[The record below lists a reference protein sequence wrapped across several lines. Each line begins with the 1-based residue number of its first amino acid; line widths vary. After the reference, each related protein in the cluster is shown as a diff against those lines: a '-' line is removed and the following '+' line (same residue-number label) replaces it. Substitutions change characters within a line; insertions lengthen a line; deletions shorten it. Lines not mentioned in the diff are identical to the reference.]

1 MSSNEK
7 TFRELGLTESVLRA
21 LDELG
26 YETPTPIQAASIQPL
41 MSGQDILGQ
50 AQTGTGKTGA
60 FALPLLCSVDA
71 NLNAPQILV
80 LAPTRELAV
89 QVAEAF
95 TSYAKHMKGFHVLPI
110 YGGQSMYQQLQAL
123 RRGPQVVVGTPGRVM
138 DHMRRGTLK
147 LDTLKALV
155 LDEADEM
162 LKMGFI
168 DDIEWILEHTPESR
182 QLALFS
188 ATMPEQIK
196 RVANK
201 HLRNPVNISIAAS
214 HTTVESIEQR
224 FVQVSQHNKLEA
236 LVRVLEVENTEGI
249 IIFVR
254 TRNSC
259 VELAEK
265 LEARGYAASPLHG
278 DMNQQARERA
288 VDQLKSGKLDIL
300 IATDV
305 AARGLDVE
313 RIGHV
318 VNYDIPYDTEA
329 YVHRIGRTGRAGRT
343 GMAILFVTSREMR
356 MLRTIERATNS
367 RISPMKV
374 PSPESVAERRLSR
387 LGEQVAGILANE
399 HLDFMKGAVAQLC
412 QQLEVD
418 TEQLAAALLHQV
430 QLERPLQLPAMHERQ
445 RDNFDERTGRGQND
459 RAERGDREGRNE
471 RRRDSR
477 PLPGNF
483 GSADTLKDNPDISM
497 KRYLI
502 DVGRDHNVGVGNIVG
517 AIANEANIDSRYIGQ
532 IQLYDAVTTVDLPDG
547 MPKEVLQHLKKV
559 RVCGK
564 PLNIREVSTDGS
576 DEIPVSNGPVS
587 KRPRKPSGDRPER
600 GERKFNDRGGDRG
613 DRGGDRGDRKF
624 GERKSFD
631 KKPASKPRR
640 PKED

>member
-7 TFRELGLTESVLRA
+7 TFRELGLTESLVRA
-21 LDELG
+21 LDDLG
-26 YETPTPIQAASIQPL
+26 YEKPTPIQAASIEPL
-41 MSGQDILGQ
+41 MANKDILGQ

-60 FALPLLCSVDA
+60 FALPLLNSIDP
-71 NLNAPQILV
+71 NTNAPQILV

-95 TSYAKHMKGFHVLPI
+95 ASYAKYMKGLHVLPI
-110 YGGQSMYQQLQAL
+110 YGGQSMQQQLNAL
-123 RRGPQVVVGTPGRVM
+123 RRGPQIIVGTPGRVM

-147 LDTLKALV
+147 LDTLKAMV

-168 DDIEWILEHTPESR
+168 DDIEWILEHTPKTR

-201 HLRNPVNISIAAS
+201 YLDNPVHVKIAATTS
-214 HTTVESIEQR
+214 TVETIEQR

-236 LVRVLEVENTEGI
+236 LVRVLEVEKTEGI

-265 LEARGYAASPLHG
+265 LEARGYASSPLHG

-288 VDQLKSGKLDIL
+288 IEQLKRGQLDII

-343 GMAILFVTSREMR
+343 GMAILFVTHREMR

-367 RISPMKV
+367 RIAPMDV
-374 PSPESVAERRLSR
+374 PSPETVTERRLSR
-387 LGEQVAGILANE
+387 LGEQVAEIISQDLE
-399 HLDFMKGAVAQLC
+399 FMKGAVATLC

-418 TEQLAAALLHQV
+418 TDILAAALLKQV
-430 QLERPLQLPAMHERQ
+430 QKDRPLQLHTMNERQ
-445 RDNFDERTGRGQND
+445 RDSRDDRNSRDRDDRGSRDRND
-459 RAERGDREGRNE
+459 RGPRDRSDRP
-471 RRRDSR
+471 RRESR
-477 PLPGNF
+477 PTPSNLGA
-483 GSADTLKDNPDISM
+483 ADSLKDNPDVKM
-497 KRYLI
+497 CRYII
-502 DVGRDHNVGVGNIVG
+502 DVGRDNGVGVGNIVG
-517 AIANEANIDSRYIGQ
+517 AVANEANIDSRYIGQ
-532 IQLYDAVTTVDLPDG
+532 IQLFDQVTAIDLPDG

-559 RVCGK
+559 RVCGR
-564 PLNIREVSTDGS
+564 PLNIREAAGETFANTSGGDS
-576 DEIPVSNGPVS
+576 RPPR
-587 KRPRKPSGDRPER
+587 RPRKPAGER
-600 GERKFNDRGGDRG
+600 GERSDRRPS
-613 DRGGDRGDRKF
+613 GDRKPH
-624 GERKSFD
+624 RKG
-631 KKPASKPRR
+631 
-640 PKED
+640 PKDAE

>member
-1 MSSNEK
+1 MSSEEK
-7 TFRELGLTESVLRA
+7 TFRELGLSEPLLRA

-26 YETPTPIQAASIQPL
+26 YEKPTPIQAASIAPL
-41 MSGQDILGQ
+41 MAGKDILGQ

-60 FALPLLCSVDA
+60 FALPLLNRIDP
-71 NLNAPQILV
+71 NLNSPQILV

-95 TSYAKHMKGFHVLPI
+95 ASYAKFMKGMHVLPI
-110 YGGQSMYQQLQAL
+110 YGGQSMQQQLNAL
-123 RRGPQVVVGTPGRVM
+123 RRGPQIIVGTPGRVM

-147 LDTLKALV
+147 LDSLKAMV

-168 DDIEWILEHTPESR
+168 DDIEWILEHTPKER

-196 RVANK
+196 RVASK
-201 HLRNPVNISIAAS
+201 YLTEPVHVKIATTT
-214 HTTVESIEQR
+214 TTVETIEQR

-236 LVRVLEVENTEGI
+236 LVRVLEVEKTEGI

-265 LEARGYAASPLHG
+265 LEARGYASSPLHG

-288 VDQLKSGKLDIL
+288 VDQLKRGKLDII

-343 GMAILFVTSREMR
+343 GMAILFVTHREMR

-367 RISPMKV
+367 RISPMDV
-374 PSPESVAERRLSR
+374 PSPETVTERRLSR
-387 LGEQVAGILANE
+387 LGEQVSEIIAKDS
-399 HLDFMKGAVAQLC
+399 LDFMKGAVAQLC

-418 TEQLAAALLHQV
+418 TDVLAAALLQQV
-430 QLERPLQLPAMHERQ
+430 QKDRPLQLPSINERQ
-445 RDNFDERTGRGQND
+445 RDSRDDRNASDRGDRNSRDRAPRD
-459 RAERGDREGRNE
+459 RAERP
-471 RRRDSR
+471 RRDAR
-477 PLPGNF
+477 PTPTNLGK
-483 GSADTLKDNPDISM
+483 ADALKDNPDVKM
-497 KRYLI
+497 CRYII
-502 DVGRDHNVGVGNIVG
+502 DVGREHGVGVGNIVG
-517 AIANEANIDSRYIGQ
+517 AVANEANIDSRYIGQ
-532 IQLYDAVTTVDLPDG
+532 IQLFDNITAIDLPDG
-547 MPKEVLQHLKKV
+547 MPKDVLEHLRKV

-564 PLNIREVSTDGS
+564 PLNIREADGAELPAGGDS
-576 DEIPVSNGPVS
+576 RPAR
-587 KRPRKPSGDRPER
+587 RPRDRRPT
-600 GERKFNDRGGDRG
+600 
-613 DRGGDRGDRKF
+613 GDRKPH
-624 GERKSFD
+624 RKG
-631 KKPASKPRR
+631 PAS
-640 PKED
+640 E

>member
-1 MSSNEK
+1 MSSNER
-7 TFRELGLTESVLRA
+7 TFRELGLSEYLLRS

-26 YETPTPIQAASIQPL
+26 YEKPTPIQSASIDPL
-41 MSGQDILGQ
+41 MAGQDIIGQ

-60 FALPLLCSVDA
+60 FALPLLNKIDMKI
-71 NLNAPQILV
+71 NAPQILV

-95 TSYAKHMKGFHVLPI
+95 GSYAKHMKGFHVLPI
-110 YGGQSMYQQLQAL
+110 YGGQSMQQQLNAL
-123 RRGPQVVVGTPGRVM
+123 KRGPQVIVGTPGRVM

-147 LDTLKALV
+147 LDSLKALV

-168 DDIEWILEHTPESR
+168 DDIEWVLEHKPANS

-196 RVANK
+196 RVAAK
-201 HLRNPVNISIAAS
+201 HLNNPVNISIAAS
-214 HTTVESIEQR
+214 HTTVESIDQR
-224 FVQVSQHNKLEA
+224 YVQVSQHNKLEA

-265 LEARGYAASPLHG
+265 LEARGYASSPLHG

-288 VDQLKSGKLDIL
+288 VDQLKRGKLDIL

-318 VNYDIPYDTEA
+318 VNYDIPYDSEA

-343 GMAILFVTSREMR
+343 GMAILFVTNREMR

-374 PSPESVAERRLSR
+374 PSPETVAERRLSR
-387 LGEQVAGILANE
+387 LGEQIQETINGD
-399 HLDFMKGAVAQLC
+399 LDFMKNAVAELC

-418 TEQLAAALLHQV
+418 TDLLAAALLQQV
-430 QLERPLQLPAMHERQ
+430 QQERPLQLPTITERQ
-445 RDNFDERTGRGQND
+445 RDSRDERSDRGSD
-459 RAERGDREGRNE
+459 RGDRNSDRGDRPRRE
-471 RRRDSR
+471 RSDRSSR
-477 PLPGNF
+477 PAPTSF
-483 GSADTLKDNPDISM
+483 GSADTLKDNPDVKM
-497 KRYLI
+497 NRYVI
-502 DVGRDHNVGVGNIVG
+502 DVGRENGVGVGNIVG
-517 AIANEANIDSRYIGQ
+517 AIANEANIDSRFIGQ
-532 IQLYDAVTTVDLPDG
+532 IQLFDQVTTVDLPDG
-547 MPKEVLQHLKKV
+547 MPKDILNHLKKV
-559 RVCGK
+559 RVCGR
-564 PLNIREVSTDGS
+564 PLNIREAGDEVFADSGRGAPRKPRS
-576 DEIPVSNGPVS
+576 DRPRGDRPRGDRPAGDRPASVER
-587 KRPRKPSGDRPER
+587 RPRKPRDNG
-600 GERKFNDRGGDRG
+600 
-613 DRGGDRGDRKF
+613 
-624 GERKSFD
+624 
-631 KKPASKPRR
+631 
-640 PKED
+640 

>member
-1 MSSNEK
+1 MSSER
-7 TFRELGLTESVLRA
+7 TFRELGLSEFLLRS

-26 YETPTPIQAASIQPL
+26 YENPTPIQAASIDPL
-41 MSGQDILGQ
+41 MAGKDIIGQ

-60 FALPLLCSVDA
+60 FALPLLNKIDMKI
-71 NLNAPQILV
+71 NAPQILV

-95 TSYAKHMKGFHVLPI
+95 GSYAKHMKGFHVLPI
-110 YGGQSMYQQLQAL
+110 YGGQSMQQQLNAL
-123 RRGPQVVVGTPGRVM
+123 KRGPQVIVGTPGRVM

-147 LDTLKALV
+147 LDSLKALV

-168 DDIEWILEHTPESR
+168 DDIEWVLEHKPADS

-196 RVANK
+196 RVAAK
-201 HLRNPVNISIAAS
+201 HLTNPVNISIASSQA
-214 HTTVESIEQR
+214 TVESIDQR
-224 FVQVSQHNKLEA
+224 YVQVSQHNKLEA
-236 LVRVLEVENTEGI
+236 LVRVLEVENTEGV

-265 LEARGYAASPLHG
+265 LEARGYASSPLHG

-288 VDQLKSGKLDIL
+288 VEQLKRGKLDIL

-318 VNYDIPYDTEA
+318 VNYDIPYDSEA

-343 GMAILFVTSREMR
+343 GMAILFVTNREMR

-387 LGEQVAGILANE
+387 LGEQIQETINGD
-399 HLDFMKGAVAQLC
+399 LDFMKNAVAELC
-412 QQLEVD
+412 QQLEID
-418 TEQLAAALLHQV
+418 TDLLAAALLQQV
-430 QLERPLQLPAMHERQ
+430 QQERPLQLPTITERQ
-445 RDNFDERTGRGQND
+445 RDSRDERTDRGSD
-459 RAERGDREGRNE
+459 RGDRNSSDRGDRPRRERSDRGERSNRPAPTSFGDAEG
-471 RRRDSR
+471 
-477 PLPGNF
+477 
-483 GSADTLKDNPDISM
+483 LKDNPDVKM
-497 KRYLI
+497 NRYVI
-502 DVGRDHNVGVGNIVG
+502 DVGRENGVGVGNIVG
-517 AIANEANIDSRYIGQ
+517 AIANEANIDSRFIGQ
-532 IQLYDAVTTVDLPDG
+532 IQLFDQVTTVDLPDG
-547 MPKEVLQHLKKV
+547 MPKDILSHLRKV
-559 RVCGK
+559 RVCGR
-564 PLNIREVSTDGS
+564 PLNIREAGDEVFADTTRGAGAPRRPRTDRARS
-576 DEIPVSNGPVS
+576 DRPRTDRPASDRPASDRPATAER
-587 KRPRKPSGDRPER
+587 RPRKPRDNG
-600 GERKFNDRGGDRG
+600 
-613 DRGGDRGDRKF
+613 
-624 GERKSFD
+624 
-631 KKPASKPRR
+631 
-640 PKED
+640 

>member
-1 MSSNEK
+1 MSSDER
-7 TFRELGLTESVLRA
+7 TFRELGLSENLLRA

-26 YETPTPIQAASIQPL
+26 YEKPTPIQSASIDPL
-41 MSGQDILGQ
+41 MAGKDILGQ

-60 FALPLLCSVDA
+60 FALPLLNKVTSQTT
-71 NLNAPQILV
+71 PQILV

-95 TSYAKHMKGFHVLPI
+95 SSYAKFMKNFHVLPI
-110 YGGQSMYQQLQAL
+110 YGGQSMQQQLNAL
-123 RRGPQVVVGTPGRVM
+123 KRGPQVIVGTPGRVM

-147 LDTLKALV
+147 LDSLKALV

-168 DDIEWILEHTPESR
+168 DDIEWILEHTPSER

-196 RVANK
+196 RVANQ
-201 HLRNPVNISIAAS
+201 HLRSPVHVRIESS
-214 HTTVESIEQR
+214 QTTVESIEQR

-265 LEARGYAASPLHG
+265 LEARGYASSPLHG

-288 VDQLKSGKLDIL
+288 VEQLKRGKLDIL

-318 VNYDIPYDTEA
+318 VNYDIPYDAEA

-356 MLRTIERATNS
+356 MLRTIERSTNS
-367 RISPMKV
+367 RISPMKI
-374 PSPESVAERRLSR
+374 PSPETVAERRLSR
-387 LGEQVAGILANE
+387 LGEQLAETMNTD
-399 HLDFMKGAVAQLC
+399 LDFMKDAVAQLC

-418 TEQLAAALLHQV
+418 TDLLAAALLHQV
-430 QLERPLQLPAMHERQ
+430 QQERPLQLPAIQERA
-445 RDNFDERTGRGQND
+445 RDERSERSASE
-459 RAERGDREGRNE
+459 RSERGSE
-471 RRRDSR
+471 RRSR
-477 PLPGNF
+477 EPRPMPASL
-483 GSADTLKDNPDISM
+483 GSAEALKDNPDLKM
-497 KRYLI
+497 CRYVI
-502 DVGRDHNVGVGNIVG
+502 DVGRENGVGVGNIVG
-517 AIANEANIDSRYIGQ
+517 AIANEANIDSRYIGA

-547 MPKEVLQHLKKV
+547 MPKDVLQHLKKV

-564 PLNIREVSTDGS
+564 PLNIREAGDQVFVDSGRGARS
-576 DEIPVSNGPVS
+576 E
-587 KRPRKPSGDRPER
+587 RPSGDRKP
-600 GERKFNDRGGDRG
+600 RG
-613 DRGGDRGDRKF
+613 DRPAGDRKPRATSGDKPF
-624 GERKSFD
+624 ADRKPRADKPAGER
-631 KKPASKPRR
+631 KPRR
-640 PKED
+640 PREE

>member
-71 NLNAPQILV
+71 ELNAPQILV

-147 LDTLKALV
+147 LDSLKALV

-214 HTTVESIEQR
+214 HTTVDSIEQR

-445 RDNFDERTGRGQND
+445 RDNFDERTGRG
-459 RAERGDREGRNE
+459 ERGERGE
-471 RRRDSR
+471 RRRDNR
-477 PLPGNF
+477 PLPGNL
-483 GSADTLKDNPDISM
+483 GSADPLKDNPDISM

-547 MPKEVLQHLKKV
+547 MPKEVLQHLRKV

-564 PLNIREVSTDGS
+564 PLNIREVSADGN
-576 DEIPVSNGPVS
+576 DEIPQSNGPVP
-587 KRPRKPSGDRPER
+587 KRPRKPAGER
-600 GERKFNDRGGDRG
+600 GDRKFNDRGGDRG
-613 DRGGDRGDRKF
+613 DRSGDRGDRKF
-624 GERKSFD
+624 GERKNFD
-631 KKPASKPRR
+631 KKPDRKPRR

>member
-1 MSSNEK
+1 MSSNEQ
-7 TFRELGLTESVLRA
+7 TFRELGLAEPLLRA

-26 YETPTPIQAASIQPL
+26 YEKPTPIQAASIDPL
-41 MSGQDILGQ
+41 MAGKDILGQ

-60 FALPLLCSVDA
+60 FALPLLNSIDP
-71 NLNAPQILV
+71 NTNSPQILV

-95 TSYAKHMKGFHVLPI
+95 GSYAKFMKGLHVLPI
-110 YGGQSMYQQLQAL
+110 YGGQSMHQQLNAL
-123 RRGPQVVVGTPGRVM
+123 RRGPQIIVGTPGRVM

-147 LDTLKALV
+147 LESLKAMV

-168 DDIEWILEHTPESR
+168 DDIEWILEHTPKQR

-201 HLRNPVNISIAAS
+201 YLDQPVHVKIAATT
-214 HTTVESIEQR
+214 TTVETIEQR

-236 LVRVLEVENTEGI
+236 LVRVLEVEKTEGI

-265 LEARGYAASPLHG
+265 LEARGYASSPLHG

-288 VDQLKSGKLDIL
+288 VDQLKRGKLDII

-343 GMAILFVTSREMR
+343 GMAILFVTHREMR
-356 MLRTIERATNS
+356 MLRTIERATKS
-367 RISPMKV
+367 RISPMDV
-374 PSPESVAERRLSR
+374 PSPETVTERRLSR
-387 LGEQVAGILANE
+387 LGEQVSEIIAKDS
-399 HLDFMKGAVAQLC
+399 LDFMKGAVAQLC

-418 TEQLAAALLHQV
+418 TDILAAALLQQV
-430 QLERPLQLPAMHERQ
+430 QKDRPLQLPSIHERQ
-445 RDNFDERTGRGQND
+445 RDSRDDRNSRDRNERGSRD
-459 RAERGDREGRNE
+459 RGDRP
-471 RRRDSR
+471 RRESR
-477 PLPGNF
+477 PTPSNLGK
-483 GSADTLKDNPDISM
+483 ADSLKDNPDVKM
-497 KRYLI
+497 CRYII
-502 DVGRDHNVGVGNIVG
+502 DVGRDNGVGVGNIVG
-517 AIANEANIDSRYIGQ
+517 AVANEANIDSRYIGQ
-532 IQLYDAVTTVDLPDG
+532 IQLFDQVTAIDLPDG
-547 MPKEVLQHLKKV
+547 MPKDVLQHLKKV
-559 RVCGK
+559 RVCGR
-564 PLNIREVSTDGS
+564 PLNIREAEGAELPTGGDSR
-576 DEIPVSNGPVS
+576 PPR
-587 KRPRKPSGDRPER
+587 RPRKPSGDRRPS
-600 GERKFNDRGGDRG
+600 
-613 DRGGDRGDRKF
+613 GDRKPHRKGNPSKD
-624 GERKSFD
+624 GE
-631 KKPASKPRR
+631 
-640 PKED
+640 

>member
-1 MSSNEK
+1 MSSNER
-7 TFRELGLTESVLRA
+7 TFRELGLSEYLLRS

-26 YETPTPIQAASIQPL
+26 YEKPTPIQSASIDPL
-41 MSGQDILGQ
+41 MAGKDIIGQ

-60 FALPLLCSVDA
+60 FALPLLNKIDMKI
-71 NLNAPQILV
+71 NAPQILV

-95 TSYAKHMKGFHVLPI
+95 GSYAKHMKGFHVLPI
-110 YGGQSMYQQLQAL
+110 YGGQSMQQQLNAL
-123 RRGPQVVVGTPGRVM
+123 KRGPQVIVGTPGRVM

-147 LDTLKALV
+147 LDSLKALV

-168 DDIEWILEHTPESR
+168 DDIEWVLEHKPADS

-196 RVANK
+196 RVAAK
-201 HLRNPVNISIAAS
+201 HLNDPINISIAAS
-214 HTTVESIEQR
+214 HTTVESIDQR
-224 FVQVSQHNKLEA
+224 YVQVSQHNKLEA

-265 LEARGYAASPLHG
+265 LEARGYASSPLHG

-288 VDQLKSGKLDIL
+288 VDQLKRGKLDIL

-318 VNYDIPYDTEA
+318 VNYDIPYDSEA

-343 GMAILFVTSREMR
+343 GMAILFVTNREMR

-387 LGEQVAGILANE
+387 LGEQIQETINGD
-399 HLDFMKGAVAQLC
+399 LDFMKNAVAELC

-418 TEQLAAALLHQV
+418 TDLLAAALLQQV
-430 QLERPLQLPAMHERQ
+430 QQERPLQLPTITERQ
-445 RDNFDERTGRGQND
+445 RDSRDERSDRSDRGD
-459 RAERGDREGRNE
+459 RNSDRGDRPRRERSERGDRS
-471 RRRDSR
+471 SR
-477 PLPGNF
+477 PAPTSF
-483 GSADTLKDNPDISM
+483 GSADTLKDNPDVKM
-497 KRYLI
+497 NRYVI
-502 DVGRDHNVGVGNIVG
+502 DVGRENGVGVGNIVG
-517 AIANEANIDSRYIGQ
+517 AIANEANIDSRFIGQ
-532 IQLYDAVTTVDLPDG
+532 IQLFDQVTTVDLPDG
-547 MPKEVLQHLKKV
+547 MPKDILAHLRKV
-559 RVCGK
+559 RVCGR
-564 PLNIREVSTDGS
+564 PLNIREAGDEVFADSGRGAPRKPRS
-576 DEIPVSNGPVS
+576 DRPRGDRPRGDRPAGDRPAGDRPASVER
-587 KRPRKPSGDRPER
+587 RPRKPRDNG
-600 GERKFNDRGGDRG
+600 
-613 DRGGDRGDRKF
+613 
-624 GERKSFD
+624 
-631 KKPASKPRR
+631 
-640 PKED
+640 

>member
-7 TFRELGLTESVLRA
+7 TFRELGLSEPLLRA

-26 YETPTPIQAASIQPL
+26 YEKPTPIQAASIDPL
-41 MSGQDILGQ
+41 MEGRDILGQ

-60 FALPLLCSVDA
+60 FALPLL
-71 NLNAPQILV
+71 NAIDHTQNTPQILV

-95 TSYAKHMKGFHVLPI
+95 SSYAKFMKGFHVLPI

-123 RRGPQVVVGTPGRVM
+123 RRGPQVIVGTPGRVM

-147 LDTLKALV
+147 LDTLRALV

-168 DDIEWILEHTPESR
+168 DDIEWILEHTPEER

-201 HLRNPVNISIAAS
+201 HLREPAQISIAAS

-288 VDQLKSGKLDIL
+288 VDQLKCGKLDIL

-343 GMAILFVTSREMR
+343 GMAILFVTHREMR

-374 PSPESVAERRLSR
+374 PSPETVAERRLSR
-387 LGEQVAGILANE
+387 LGEQVAEVVANE
-399 HLDFMKGAVAQLC
+399 SLDFMEAAVAQLC

-418 TEQLAAALLHQV
+418 TDKLAAALLQLV
-430 QLERPLQLPAMHERQ
+430 QKERPLQLPPMQERQ
-445 RDNFDERTGRGQND
+445 RDNRDERGG
-459 RAERGDREGRNE
+459 REGRE
-471 RRRDSR
+471 RRPR
-477 PLPGNF
+477 PTAEML
-483 GSADTLKDNPDISM
+483 GSAEALKDNPDVKM
-497 KRYLI
+497 CRYVI
-502 DVGRDHNVGVGNIVG
+502 DVGRENGVGVGNIVG

-532 IQLYDAVTTVDLPDG
+532 IQLFDSVTTVDLPDG
-547 MPKEVLQHLKKV
+547 MPKDVLQHLKKV
-559 RVCGK
+559 RVCGR
-564 PLNIREVSTDGS
+564 PLNIREVTENMTFEDSGS
-576 DEIPVSNGPVS
+576 GAPRRR
-587 KRPRKPSGDRPER
+587 RPQ
-600 GERKFNDRGGDRG
+600 GGDR
-613 DRGGDRGDRKF
+613 RPHGGDRRGGHGGERRERRNHEGGDRKPH
-624 GERKSFD
+624 RKGGFQGNRD
-631 KKPASKPRR
+631 R
-640 PKED
+640 D

>member
-1 MSSNEK
+1 MSSSEK
-7 TFRELGLTESVLRA
+7 TFRDLGLSESLLRS

-26 YETPTPIQAASIQPL
+26 YEKPTPIQAASIKPL
-41 MSGQDILGQ
+41 MAGKDILGQ

-60 FALPLLCSVDA
+60 FALPLLNSCNHKLSQ
-71 NLNAPQILV
+71 PQILV

-95 TSYAKHMKGFHVLPI
+95 NSYAKHMEGFHVLPI
-110 YGGQSMYQQLQAL
+110 YGGQSMGQQLHQL
-123 RRGPQVVVGTPGRVM
+123 KRGPQVIVGTPGRVM

-147 LDTLKALV
+147 LDCLQTLV

-168 DDIEWILEHTPESR
+168 DDIEWILDHKPENS

-196 RVANK
+196 RVADK
-201 HLRNPVNISIAAS
+201 HLKDPAYISIAAS

-265 LEARGYAASPLHG
+265 LEARGYASSPLHG

-288 VDQLKSGKLDIL
+288 VDQLKNGKLDII

-318 VNYDIPYDTEA
+318 INFDIPYDTEA

-343 GMAILFVTSREMR
+343 GMAILFVTHREMR

-367 RISPMKV
+367 RISPMSI
-374 PSPESVAERRLSR
+374 PSPEIVAEKRLSR
-387 LGEQVAGILANE
+387 LGEQVAKTLSGDLE
-399 HLDFMKGAVAQLC
+399 FMKEAVAELC
-412 QQLEVD
+412 NQLEID
-418 TEQLAAALLHQV
+418 TDLLAAALLHKV
-430 QLERPLQLPAMHERQ
+430 QQERPLQLPPMQERN
-445 RDNFDERTGRGQND
+445 RDNRDK
-459 RAERGDREGRNE
+459 
-471 RRRDSR
+471 RRDR
-477 PLPGNF
+477 DGRRVPKNM
-483 GSADTLKDNPDISM
+483 GSAESLKDNPDVKM
-497 KRYLI
+497 CRYLI
-502 DVGRDHNVGVGNIVG
+502 EVGRDNNVGVGNIVG

-532 IQLYDAVTTVDLPDG
+532 IHLYDAVTTVDLPEG
-547 MPKEVLQHLKKV
+547 MPKDVLRHLKKV
-559 RVCGK
+559 RVCGRQ
-564 PLNIREVSTDGS
+564 LNIREAGDEVFTDSGRGS
-576 DEIPVSNGPVS
+576 RRRSDRRGNDRSRSNS
-587 KRPRKPSGDRPER
+587 ERRPRRQKQS
-600 GERKFNDRGGDRG
+600 
-613 DRGGDRGDRKF
+613 
-624 GERKSFD
+624 
-631 KKPASKPRR
+631 
-640 PKED
+640 

>member
-1 MSSNEK
+1 MSSSEL
-7 TFRELGLTESVLRA
+7 TFRELGLSEELLRA
-21 LDELG
+21 LNELG
-26 YETPTPIQAASIQPL
+26 YEHPTPIQAASIAPL
-41 MSGQDILGQ
+41 MEGKDILGQ

-60 FALPLLCSVDA
+60 FALPLLNAIDQKC
-71 NLNAPQILV
+71 NAPQILV

-95 TSYAKHMKGFHVLPI
+95 TSYAKYLKGFHVLPI
-110 YGGQSMYQQLQAL
+110 YGGQSMHQQLQAL

-147 LDTLKALV
+147 LDTIKALV

-168 DDIEWILEHTPESR
+168 DDIEWILDQTPDDR

-201 HLRNPVNISIAAS
+201 HLESPINISIAAS
-214 HTTVESIEQR
+214 HTTVDSIEQR
-224 FVQVSQHNKLEA
+224 FIQVSQHNKLEA

-259 VELAEK
+259 MELAEK
-265 LEARGYAASPLHG
+265 LDARGYACSPLHG

-288 VDQLKSGKLDIL
+288 IDQLKNGKLDIL

-318 VNYDIPYDTEA
+318 INYDIPYDAEA
-329 YVHRIGRTGRAGRT
+329 YVHRIGRTGRAGRS
-343 GMAILFVTSREMR
+343 GMAILFVTNREMR
-356 MLRTIERATNS
+356 MLRMIEKATNS

-374 PSPESVAERRLSR
+374 PSPETVAERRLSR
-387 LGEQVAGILANE
+387 LGDQVAEILHNE
-399 HLDFMKGAVAQLC
+399 QLDFMKGAVAQLC

-418 TEQLAAALLHQV
+418 TDILATALLYQV
-430 QLERPLQLPAMHERQ
+430 QQERPLQLPPMQERQ
-445 RDNFDERTGRGQND
+445 RDVQDRKFQNGE
-459 RAERGDREGRNE
+459 ERG
-471 RRRDSR
+471 RRRSSNRATPTD
-477 PLPGNF
+477 LGN
-483 GSADTLKDNPDISM
+483 AENLKDNPDIKM
-497 KRYLI
+497 CRYTLE
-502 DVGRDHNVGVGNIVG
+502 VGRDHGVGVGNIVG

-532 IQLYDAVTTVDLPDG
+532 IQLFDQLSTVDLPAG
-547 MPKEVLQHLKKV
+547 MPKDILMHLKKV
-559 RVCGK
+559 RVCGR
-564 PLNIREVSTDGS
+564 PINIKEVGAQMDGK
-576 DEIPVSNGPVS
+576 D
-587 KRPRKPSGDRPER
+587 
-600 GERKFNDRGGDRG
+600 
-613 DRGGDRGDRKF
+613 
-624 GERKSFD
+624 
-631 KKPASKPRR
+631 SKPRR
-640 PKED
+640 SRKAQDDQGHERSPRTDRSKPHVEGERRPKRRERRD

>member
-1 MSSNEK
+1 MSSSEK
-7 TFRELGLTESVLRA
+7 TFRELGLSEPLLRA

-26 YETPTPIQAASIQPL
+26 YEKPTPIQAASIDPL
-41 MSGQDILGQ
+41 MAGKDILGQ

-60 FALPLLCSVDA
+60 FALPLL
-71 NLNAPQILV
+71 NAIDPNRNVPQILV

-95 TSYAKHMKGFHVLPI
+95 GSYSKFMKGLHVLPI
-110 YGGQSMYQQLQAL
+110 YGGQSMHQQLNAL
-123 RRGPQVVVGTPGRVM
+123 RRGPQIVVGTPGRVM

-147 LDTLKALV
+147 LETLNALV

-168 DDIEWILEHTPESR
+168 DDIEWILEHTPQER

-201 HLRNPVNISIAAS
+201 YLQTPEHISIAAS

-265 LEARGYAASPLHG
+265 LEARGYASSPLHG

-288 VDQLKSGKLDIL
+288 VDQLKRGKLDIL

-318 VNYDIPYDTEA
+318 INYDIPYDTEA

-343 GMAILFVTSREMR
+343 GMAILFVTHREMR
-356 MLRTIERATNS
+356 MLRTIERATKS
-367 RISPMKV
+367 RISPMNV
-374 PSPESVAERRLSR
+374 PSPETVAERRLSR
-387 LGEQVAGILANE
+387 LGEQVSNTIDNE
-399 HLDFMKGAVAQLC
+399 SLDFMHGAVAQLC

-418 TEQLAAALLHQV
+418 TEVLAAALLNMV
-430 QLERPLQLPAMHERQ
+430 QQERPLQLPPIQERQ
-445 RDNFDERTGRGQND
+445 RDSRDERNSRD
-459 RAERGDREGRNE
+459 RGDRSDRAPRGRRE
-471 RRRDSR
+471 SR
-477 PLPGNF
+477 PTPANLGQ
-483 GSADTLKDNPDISM
+483 ADTLKDHPDVKM
-497 KRYLI
+497 CRYVL
-502 DVGRDHNVGVGNIVG
+502 DVGRDHGVGVGNIVG
-517 AIANEANIDSRYIGQ
+517 AVANEANIDSRYIGQ
-532 IQLYDAVTTVDLPDG
+532 IQLFDQITSIDLPEG
-547 MPKEVLQHLKKV
+547 MPKDVLQHLKKV

-564 PLNIREVSTDGS
+564 PLNIREAGS
-576 DEIPVSNGPVS
+576 EIVNASDDNRAP
-587 KRPRKPSGDRPER
+587 RRRKPV
-600 GERKFNDRGGDRG
+600 
-613 DRGGDRGDRKF
+613 
-624 GERKSFD
+624 GERKSHRKGNRD
-631 KKPASKPRR
+631 NG
-640 PKED
+640 

>member
-1 MSSNEK
+1 MSFSEK
-7 TFRELGLTESVLRA
+7 TFRELGLSEALLRA

-26 YETPTPIQAASIQPL
+26 YENPTPIQAASITPL
-41 MSGQDILGQ
+41 MAGQDILGQ

-60 FALPLLCSVDA
+60 FALPLLSNIDA
-71 NLNAPQILV
+71 GLNAPQILV

-95 TSYAKHMKGFHVLPI
+95 SSYAKFMKGFHVLPI
-110 YGGQSMYQQLQAL
+110 YGGQSMHQQLQAL
-123 RRGPQVVVGTPGRVM
+123 RRGPQVIVGTPGRVM

-201 HLRNPVNISIAAS
+201 HLQNPVNISIAAS
-214 HTTVESIEQR
+214 HTTVDSIEQR

-265 LEARGYAASPLHG
+265 LEARGYASSPLHG

-288 VDQLKSGKLDIL
+288 VDQLKSGKLDII

-343 GMAILFVTSREMR
+343 GMAILFVTHREMR

-367 RISPMKV
+367 RISPMKI
-374 PSPESVAERRLSR
+374 PSPETVAERRLSR
-387 LGEQVAGILANE
+387 LGEQVGEVIANE

-418 TEQLAAALLHQV
+418 TDVLAAALLQLV
-430 QLERPLQLPAMHERQ
+430 QQERPLQLPAIQERQ
-445 RDNFDERTGRGQND
+445 RDSHDERSG
-459 RAERGDREGRNE
+459 RGDRGERGERFERGERNE

-477 PLPGNF
+477 PLPANL
-483 GSADTLKDNPDISM
+483 GSAEALKDNPDIKM
-497 KRYLI
+497 NRYVI
-502 DVGRDHNVGVGNIVG
+502 DVGREHGVGVGNIVG

-532 IQLYDAVTTVDLPDG
+532 IQLYDQQTTVDLPDG
-547 MPKEVLQHLKKV
+547 MPKDILVHLKKV

-564 PLNIREVSTDGS
+564 PLNIREVGAEGGEDFSRG
-576 DEIPVSNGPVS
+576 GPVP
-587 KRPRKPSGDRPER
+587 KRPRKPQGERFAERGERSDRGERPDR
-600 GERKFNDRGGDRG
+600 GERKFS
-613 DRGGDRGDRKF
+613 DRKAPSD
-624 GERKSFD
+624 R
-631 KKPASKPRR
+631 KPRR
-640 PKED
+640 SKEG

>member
-1 MSSNEK
+1 MSSDER
-7 TFRELGLTESVLRA
+7 TFRELGLSENLLRA

-26 YETPTPIQAASIQPL
+26 YEKPTPIQSASIDPL
-41 MSGQDILGQ
+41 MAGKDILGQ

-60 FALPLLCSVDA
+60 FALPLLNKVTSQTT
-71 NLNAPQILV
+71 PQILV

-95 TSYAKHMKGFHVLPI
+95 SSYAKFMKNFHVLPI
-110 YGGQSMYQQLQAL
+110 YGGQSMQQQLNAL
-123 RRGPQVVVGTPGRVM
+123 KRGPQVIVGTPGRVM

-147 LDTLKALV
+147 LDSLKALV

-168 DDIEWILEHTPESR
+168 DDIEWILEHTPSER

-196 RVANK
+196 RVANQ
-201 HLRNPVNISIAAS
+201 HLRSPVHVRIESS
-214 HTTVESIEQR
+214 QTTVESIEQR

-265 LEARGYAASPLHG
+265 LEARGYASSPLHG

-288 VDQLKSGKLDIL
+288 VEQLKRGKLDIL

-318 VNYDIPYDTEA
+318 VNYDIPYDAEA

-356 MLRTIERATNS
+356 MLRTIERSTNS
-367 RISPMKV
+367 RISPMKI
-374 PSPESVAERRLSR
+374 PSPETVAERRLSR
-387 LGEQVAGILANE
+387 LGEQLAETINGD
-399 HLDFMKGAVAQLC
+399 LDFMKEAVAQLC

-418 TEQLAAALLHQV
+418 TDLLAAALLQQV
-430 QLERPLQLPAMHERQ
+430 QQERPLQLPAIQERV
-445 RDNFDERTGRGQND
+445 RDERSERTERSDRGSDRND
-459 RAERGDREGRNE
+459 RGGDRGE
-471 RRRDSR
+471 RRSR
-477 PLPGNF
+477 EPRPMPASL
-483 GSADTLKDNPDISM
+483 GSAEALKDNPDLKM
-497 KRYLI
+497 CRYVI
-502 DVGRDHNVGVGNIVG
+502 DVGRENGVGVGNIVG
-517 AIANEANIDSRYIGQ
+517 AIANEANIDSRYIGA

-547 MPKEVLQHLKKV
+547 MPKDVLQHLKKV

-564 PLNIREVSTDGS
+564 PLNIREAGDQVFVDSGRGARS
-576 DEIPVSNGPVS
+576 E
-587 KRPRKPSGDRPER
+587 RPSGDRKPR
-600 GERKFNDRGGDRG
+600 GDRPMGDRPAGDRKPRAASGDKPFADRKPRADKPAGERKPR
-613 DRGGDRGDRKF
+613 
-624 GERKSFD
+624 
-631 KKPASKPRR
+631 KPR
-640 PKED
+640 EE

>member
-1 MSSNEK
+1 MSSSEK
-7 TFRELGLTESVLRA
+7 TFRELGLAEPLLRS

-26 YETPTPIQAASIQPL
+26 YEKPTPIQSASIEPL
-41 MSGQDILGQ
+41 MQGGDILGQ

-60 FALPLLCSVDA
+60 FALPLLNSIDPSKNV
-71 NLNAPQILV
+71 PQILV

-95 TSYAKHMKGFHVLPI
+95 NSYAKFMRGLHVLPI
-110 YGGQSMYQQLQAL
+110 YGGQSMHQQLNAL
-123 RRGPQVVVGTPGRVM
+123 RRGPQIIVGTPGRVM

-147 LDTLKALV
+147 LSTLKSMV

-168 DDIEWILEHTPESR
+168 DDIEWILDHTPKER

-188 ATMPEQIK
+188 ATMPEQIR

-201 HLRNPVNISIAAS
+201 HLNDPKHISIAAS

-265 LEARGYAASPLHG
+265 LEARGYASSPLHG
-278 DMNQQARERA
+278 DMNQQSRERA
-288 VDQLKSGKLDIL
+288 VEQLKAGKLDIL

-318 VNYDIPYDTEA
+318 VNYDIPYDSEA

-343 GMAILFVTSREMR
+343 GMAILFVTHREMR

-367 RISPMKV
+367 RIAPMSI
-374 PSPESVAERRLSR
+374 PSPESVSERRLSR
-387 LGEQVAGILANE
+387 LGEQVEAIINGD
-399 HLDFMKGAVAQLC
+399 LDFMKNAVAQLC

-418 TEQLAAALLHQV
+418 SDLLAAALLHQV
-430 QLERPLQLPAMHERQ
+430 QQERPLQLPTMHERQ
-445 RDNFDERTGRGQND
+445 RDNRDNRNQ
-459 RAERGDREGRNE
+459 ERGE
-471 RRRDSR
+471 RRRRGTPTSI
-477 PLPGNF
+477 GK
-483 GSADTLKDNPDISM
+483 ADALKDNPDLKM
-497 KRYLI
+497 RRYVI
-502 DVGRDHNVGVGNIVG
+502 EVGRDNGVGVGNIVG
-517 AIANEANIDSRYIGQ
+517 AIANEANIESRFIGQ
-532 IQLYDAVTTVDLPDG
+532 IQLFDQITSVDLPAG
-547 MPKEVLQHLKKV
+547 MPKDVLAHLKKV

-564 PLNIREVSTDGS
+564 PLNIREAGENDQANLDSR
-576 DEIPVSNGPVS
+576 PAR
-587 KRPRKPSGDRPER
+587 RPRRNNSGDRRPQ
-600 GERKFNDRGGDRG
+600 
-613 DRGGDRGDRKF
+613 GDRKPH
-624 GERKSFD
+624 RKGN
-631 KKPASKPRR
+631 R
-640 PKED
+640 ENG

>member
-1 MSSNEK
+1 MSSNER
-7 TFRELGLTESVLRA
+7 TFRELGLSENLLRA

-26 YETPTPIQAASIQPL
+26 YEKPTPIQSASIDPL
-41 MSGQDILGQ
+41 MAGKDILGQ

-60 FALPLLCSVDA
+60 FALPLLNKVTSQST
-71 NLNAPQILV
+71 PQILV

-95 TSYAKHMKGFHVLPI
+95 SSYAKFMKGFHVLPI
-110 YGGQSMYQQLQAL
+110 YGGQSMQQQLNAL
-123 RRGPQVVVGTPGRVM
+123 KRGPQVIVGTPGRVM

-147 LDTLKALV
+147 LDSLKALV

-168 DDIEWILEHTPESR
+168 DDIEWILEHTPSER

-201 HLRNPVNISIAAS
+201 HLKDATNISIAAS

-265 LEARGYAASPLHG
+265 LEARGYASSPLHG

-288 VDQLKSGKLDIL
+288 VEQLKRGKLDIL

-374 PSPESVAERRLSR
+374 PSPETVAERRLSR
-387 LGEQVAGILANE
+387 LGEQLAQTMNNDLE
-399 HLDFMKGAVAQLC
+399 FMREAVAQLC

-418 TEQLAAALLHQV
+418 TDLLAAALLHQV
-430 QLERPLQLPAMHERQ
+430 QQERPLQLPAIQERV
-445 RDNFDERTGRGQND
+445 RDERSE
-459 RAERGDREGRNE
+459 RAPSERGERGE
-471 RRRDSR
+471 RRSRESR
-477 PLPGNF
+477 PMPASLG
-483 GSADTLKDNPDISM
+483 AAEALKDNPDLKM
-497 KRYLI
+497 CRYVI
-502 DVGRDHNVGVGNIVG
+502 DVGRENGVGVGNIVG
-517 AIANEANIDSRYIGQ
+517 AIANEANIDSRYIGA

-547 MPKEVLQHLKKV
+547 MPKDVLQHLKKV
-559 RVCGK
+559 RVCGR
-564 PLNIREVSTDGS
+564 PLNIREAGDQVFVDSGRGARS
-576 DEIPVSNGPVS
+576 DRPSGERRPRGDRPAFER
-587 KRPRKPSGDRPER
+587 KPRAAATGDKPFADRKPRADKPAGERKPRKPRE
-600 GERKFNDRGGDRG
+600 E
-613 DRGGDRGDRKF
+613 
-624 GERKSFD
+624 
-631 KKPASKPRR
+631 
-640 PKED
+640 

>member
-1 MSSNEK
+1 MSSDER
-7 TFRELGLTESVLRA
+7 TFRELGLSENLLRA

-26 YETPTPIQAASIQPL
+26 YEKPTPIQSASIDPL
-41 MSGQDILGQ
+41 MAGKDILGQ

-60 FALPLLCSVDA
+60 FALPLLNKVTSQTT
-71 NLNAPQILV
+71 PQILV

-95 TSYAKHMKGFHVLPI
+95 SSYAKFIKNFHVLPI
-110 YGGQSMYQQLQAL
+110 YGGQSMQQQLNAL
-123 RRGPQVVVGTPGRVM
+123 KRGPQVIVGTPGRVM

-147 LDTLKALV
+147 LDSLKALV

-168 DDIEWILEHTPESR
+168 DDIEWILEHTPSER

-196 RVANK
+196 RVANQ
-201 HLRNPVNISIAAS
+201 HLRSPVHVRIESS
-214 HTTVESIEQR
+214 QTTVESIEQR

-265 LEARGYAASPLHG
+265 LEARGYASSPLHG

-288 VDQLKSGKLDIL
+288 VEQLKRGKLDIL

-318 VNYDIPYDTEA
+318 VNYDIPYDAEA

-356 MLRTIERATNS
+356 MLRTIERSTNS
-367 RISPMKV
+367 RISPMKI
-374 PSPESVAERRLSR
+374 PSPETVAERRLSR
-387 LGEQVAGILANE
+387 LGEQLAETINGD
-399 HLDFMKGAVAQLC
+399 LDFMKEAVAQLC

-418 TEQLAAALLHQV
+418 TDLLAAALLQQV
-430 QLERPLQLPAMHERQ
+430 QQERPLQLPAIQERV
-445 RDNFDERTGRGQND
+445 RDERSERTERSDRGSDRND
-459 RAERGDREGRNE
+459 RGGDRGE
-471 RRRDSR
+471 RRSR
-477 PLPGNF
+477 EPRPMPASL
-483 GSADTLKDNPDISM
+483 GSAEALKDNPDLKM
-497 KRYLI
+497 CRYVI
-502 DVGRDHNVGVGNIVG
+502 DVGRENGVGVGNIVG
-517 AIANEANIDSRYIGQ
+517 AIANEANIDSRYIGA

-547 MPKEVLQHLKKV
+547 MPKDVLQHLKKV

-564 PLNIREVSTDGS
+564 PLNIREAGDQVFVDSGRGARS
-576 DEIPVSNGPVS
+576 E
-587 KRPRKPSGDRPER
+587 RPSGDRKPR
-600 GERKFNDRGGDRG
+600 GDRPMGDRPVGDRKPRAASGDKPFADRKPRADKPAGERKPR
-613 DRGGDRGDRKF
+613 
-624 GERKSFD
+624 
-631 KKPASKPRR
+631 KPR
-640 PKED
+640 EE

>member
-1 MSSNEK
+1 MSSEL
-7 TFRELGLTESVLRA
+7 TFRELGLSEELLVA
-21 LDELG
+21 LNELG
-26 YETPTPIQAASIQPL
+26 YEHPTPIQAASIKPL
-41 MSGQDILGQ
+41 IEGKDILGQ

-60 FALPLLCSVDA
+60 FALPLLNAIKRD
-71 NLNAPQILV
+71 LNAPQILV

-95 TSYAKHMKGFHVLPI
+95 SSYAKFIKGFHVLPI
-110 YGGQSMYQQLQAL
+110 YGGQSMHQQLQAL
-123 RRGPQVVVGTPGRVM
+123 RRGAQVVVGTPGRVM

-147 LDTLKALV
+147 LDNLQSLV

-168 DDIEWILEHTPESR
+168 DDIEWILEHTPETR

-201 HLRNPVNISIAAS
+201 HLNEPVNISIAAS
-214 HTTVESIEQR
+214 HTTVDSIEQR
-224 FVQVSQHNKLEA
+224 FVQVAQHNKLEA

-265 LEARGYAASPLHG
+265 LEARGYASSPLHG

-288 VDQLKSGKLDIL
+288 VEQLKSGKLDIL

-318 VNYDIPYDTEA
+318 INYDIPYDTEA

-343 GMAILFVTSREMR
+343 GMAILFVTNREIR

-367 RISPMKV
+367 RISPMKI
-374 PSPESVAERRLSR
+374 PGPEVVAERRLSR
-387 LGEQVAGILANE
+387 LGEQIGSVINNE
-399 HLDFMKGAVAQLC
+399 QLDFMQSAVGTLC
-412 QQLEVD
+412 SQLEIEID
-418 TEQLAAALLHQV
+418 TLASALLYLV
-430 QLERPLQLPAMHERQ
+430 QQERPLQPPAIQERV
-445 RDNFDERTGRGQND
+445 RDSRDS
-459 RAERGDREGRNE
+459 REGRDGRDGGSRGDDRNGDRKP
-471 RRRDSR
+471 RRAR
-477 PLPGNF
+477 PTGDLGI
-483 GSADTLKDNPDISM
+483 AEQLKDNPEIKM
-497 KRYLI
+497 ARYVI
-502 DVGRDHNVGVGNIVG
+502 EVGRDHGVGVGNIVG

-532 IQLYDAVTTVDLPDG
+532 IQLLDQISTVDLPTG
-547 MPKEVLQHLKKV
+547 MPKEVLAHLRGV
-559 RVCGK
+559 RVCGR
-564 PLNIREVSTDGS
+564 PINIREAGTEVEGASS
-576 DEIPVSNGPVS
+576 SR
-587 KRPRKPSGDRPER
+587 RPRRDGGAPRRSEGRGEGRSSEGRSEGRDGQRRER
-600 GERKFNDRGGDRG
+600 RSEGGERK
-613 DRGGDRGDRKF
+613 
-624 GERKSFD
+624 
-631 KKPASKPRR
+631 PRR
-640 PKED
+640 RDSK

>member
-1 MSSNEK
+1 MSSSEK
-7 TFRELGLTESVLRA
+7 TFRDLGLSESLLRS

-26 YETPTPIQAASIQPL
+26 YEKPTPIQAASIEPL
-41 MSGQDILGQ
+41 MAGKDILGQ

-60 FALPLLCSVDA
+60 FALPLLNSCNHKLSE
-71 NLNAPQILV
+71 PQILV

-95 TSYAKHMKGFHVLPI
+95 NSYAKHMKGFHVLPI
-110 YGGQSMYQQLQAL
+110 YGGQSMGQQLHQL
-123 RRGPQVVVGTPGRVM
+123 KRGPQVIVGTPGRVM

-147 LDTLKALV
+147 LDHLQALV

-168 DDIEWILEHTPESR
+168 DDIEWILDHKPENS

-196 RVANK
+196 RVADK
-201 HLRNPVNISIAAS
+201 HLNDPTYISIAAS

-265 LEARGYAASPLHG
+265 LEARGYASSPLHG

-288 VDQLKSGKLDIL
+288 VDQLKNGKLDII

-318 VNYDIPYDTEA
+318 INFDIPYDTEA

-343 GMAILFVTSREMR
+343 GMAILFVTHREMR

-367 RISPMKV
+367 RISPMSI
-374 PSPESVAERRLSR
+374 PSPEIVAEKRLSR
-387 LGEQVAGILANE
+387 LGEQVAQTLAGDLE
-399 HLDFMKGAVAQLC
+399 FMKEAVAELC
-412 QQLEVD
+412 NQLEVD
-418 TEQLAAALLHQV
+418 TDLLAAALLHKV
-430 QLERPLQLPAMHERQ
+430 QEERPLQLPPMQERN
-445 RDNFDERTGRGQND
+445 RDNRDKRRERDGGR
-459 RAERGDREGRNE
+459 R
-471 RRRDSR
+471 
-477 PLPGNF
+477 LPKNM
-483 GSADTLKDNPDISM
+483 GSAESLKDNPDVKM
-497 KRYLI
+497 CRYLI
-502 DVGRDHNVGVGNIVG
+502 EVGRDNNVGVGNIVG

-532 IQLYDAVTTVDLPDG
+532 IHLYDAVTTIDLPEG
-547 MPKEVLQHLKKV
+547 MPKDVLQHLKKV
-559 RVCGK
+559 RVCGRQ
-564 PLNIREVSTDGS
+564 LNIREAGDQVFTD
-576 DEIPVSNGPVS
+576 SNNRGN
-587 KRPRKPSGDRPER
+587 RRRNDRR
-600 GERKFNDRGGDRG
+600 GNDRGRG
-613 DRGGDRGDRKF
+613 RSN
-624 GERKSFD
+624 GERR
-631 KKPASKPRR
+631 PRR
-640 PKED
+640 QKQDA

>member
-1 MSSNEK
+1 MSSSEQ
-7 TFRELGLTESVLRA
+7 TFRELGLAEPLLRA

-26 YETPTPIQAASIQPL
+26 YEKPTPIQSASIEPL
-41 MSGQDILGQ
+41 MAGKDILGQ

-60 FALPLLCSVDA
+60 FALPLL
-71 NLNAPQILV
+71 NAINPNSNTPQILV

-95 TSYAKHMKGFHVLPI
+95 TSYAKFMKGLHVLPI
-110 YGGQSMYQQLQAL
+110 YGGQSMHQQLNAL
-123 RRGPQVVVGTPGRVM
+123 RRGPQIIVGTPGRVM

-147 LDTLKALV
+147 LETLQAMV

-168 DDIEWILEHTPESR
+168 DDIEWILEHTPQTR

-201 HLRNPVNISIAAS
+201 YLQTPAQISIAAS

-265 LEARGYAASPLHG
+265 LEARGYASSPLHG

-288 VDQLKSGKLDIL
+288 VEQLKRGKLDIL

-318 VNYDIPYDTEA
+318 INYDIPYDTEA

-343 GMAILFVTSREMR
+343 GMAILFVTHREMR
-356 MLRTIERATNS
+356 MLRTIERATKS
-367 RISPMKV
+367 RISPMNV
-374 PSPESVAERRLSR
+374 PSPETVAERRLSR
-387 LGEQVAGILANE
+387 LGEQVANSIQNE
-399 HLDFMKGAVAQLC
+399 SLDFMQGAVAQLC

-418 TEQLAAALLHQV
+418 TDILAAALLNLV
-430 QLERPLQLPAMHERQ
+430 QKERPLQLPPIQERQ
-445 RDNFDERTGRGQND
+445 RDNRDERNRE
-459 RAERGDREGRNE
+459 RAPRERN
-471 RRRDSR
+471 RRDSR
-477 PLPGNF
+477 PTPTNLGQ
-483 GSADTLKDNPDISM
+483 ADTLKDHPDVKM
-497 KRYLI
+497 CRYVI
-502 DVGRDHNVGVGNIVG
+502 DVGRDHGVGVGNIVG
-517 AIANEANIDSRYIGQ
+517 AVANEANIDSRYIGQ
-532 IQLYDAVTTVDLPDG
+532 IQLFDQITSIDLPDG
-547 MPKEVLQHLKKV
+547 MPKDVLQHLKKV

-564 PLNIREVSTDGS
+564 PLNIREAGTEVAREGS
-576 DEIPVSNGPVS
+576 DNG
-587 KRPRKPSGDRPER
+587 RPPRRRKPSGDRKPA
-600 GERKFNDRGGDRG
+600 GERRSH
-613 DRGGDRGDRKF
+613 RK
-624 GERKSFD
+624 GP
-631 KKPASKPRR
+631 KK
-640 PKED
+640 D

>member
-1 MSSNEK
+1 MSSNER
-7 TFRELGLTESVLRA
+7 TFRELGLSEYLLRS

-26 YETPTPIQAASIQPL
+26 YEKPTPIQSASIDPL
-41 MSGQDILGQ
+41 MAGKDIIGQ

-60 FALPLLCSVDA
+60 FALPLLNKIDMKI
-71 NLNAPQILV
+71 NAPQILV

-95 TSYAKHMKGFHVLPI
+95 GSYAKHMKGFHVLPI
-110 YGGQSMYQQLQAL
+110 YGGQSMQQQLNAL
-123 RRGPQVVVGTPGRVM
+123 KRGPQVIVGTPGRVM

-147 LDTLKALV
+147 LDSLKALV

-168 DDIEWILEHTPESR
+168 DDIEWVLEHKPADS

-196 RVANK
+196 RVAAK
-201 HLRNPVNISIAAS
+201 HLNNPVNISIAAS
-214 HTTVESIEQR
+214 HTTVESIDQR
-224 FVQVSQHNKLEA
+224 YVQVSQHNKLEA

-265 LEARGYAASPLHG
+265 LEARGYASSPLHG

-288 VDQLKSGKLDIL
+288 VDQLKRGKLDIL

-318 VNYDIPYDTEA
+318 VNYDIPYDSEA

-343 GMAILFVTSREMR
+343 GMAILFVTNREMR

-374 PSPESVAERRLSR
+374 PSPETVAERRLSR
-387 LGEQVAGILANE
+387 LGEQIQETINGD
-399 HLDFMKGAVAQLC
+399 LDFMKNAVAELC

-418 TEQLAAALLHQV
+418 TDLLAAALLQQV
-430 QLERPLQLPAMHERQ
+430 QQERPLQLPTITERQ
-445 RDNFDERTGRGQND
+445 RDSRDERSDRGSD
-459 RAERGDREGRNE
+459 RGDRNSDRGDRPRRE
-471 RRRDSR
+471 RSDRSSR
-477 PLPGNF
+477 PAPTSF
-483 GSADTLKDNPDISM
+483 GSADTLKDNPDVKM
-497 KRYLI
+497 NRYVI
-502 DVGRDHNVGVGNIVG
+502 DVGRENGVGVGNIVG
-517 AIANEANIDSRYIGQ
+517 AIANEANIDSRFIGQ
-532 IQLYDAVTTVDLPDG
+532 IQLFDQVTTVDLPDG
-547 MPKEVLQHLKKV
+547 MPKDILAHLRKV
-559 RVCGK
+559 RVCGR
-564 PLNIREVSTDGS
+564 PLNIREAGDEVFVDSGRGAPRKPRS
-576 DEIPVSNGPVS
+576 DRPRGDRPRGDRPAGDRPASVER
-587 KRPRKPSGDRPER
+587 RPRKPRDNS
-600 GERKFNDRGGDRG
+600 
-613 DRGGDRGDRKF
+613 
-624 GERKSFD
+624 
-631 KKPASKPRR
+631 
-640 PKED
+640 

>member
-1 MSSNEK
+1 MSSSEK
-7 TFRELGLTESVLRA
+7 TFSDLGLSESLLRS
-21 LDELG
+21 LDDLG
-26 YETPTPIQAASIQPL
+26 YEKPTPIQSASIEPL
-41 MSGQDILGQ
+41 MAGKDILGQ

-60 FALPLLCSVDA
+60 FALPLLNSC
-71 NLNAPQILV
+71 NPKLNAPQILV

-95 TSYAKHMKGFHVLPI
+95 NSYAKHMKGFHVLPI
-110 YGGQSMYQQLQAL
+110 YGGQSMGQQLQHL
-123 RRGPQVVVGTPGRVM
+123 KRGPQVIVGTPGRVM

-147 LDTLKALV
+147 LDSLKALV

-168 DDIEWILEHTPESR
+168 DDIEWVLDHKPAGS

-196 RVANK
+196 RVASK
-201 HLRNPVNISIAAS
+201 HLNDPTYISIAAS
-214 HTTVESIEQR
+214 HTTVESIEQC

-265 LEARGYAASPLHG
+265 LEARGYASSPLHG

-288 VDQLKSGKLDIL
+288 VDQLKKGKLDII

-318 VNYDIPYDTEA
+318 INYDIPYDTEA
-329 YVHRIGRTGRAGRT
+329 YVHRIGRTGRAGRQ
-343 GMAILFVTSREMR
+343 GMAILFVTHREMR

-367 RISPMKV
+367 RIAPMSV
-374 PSPESVAERRLSR
+374 PSPEIVAEKRLSR
-387 LGEQVAGILANE
+387 LGEQVAKTLSGD
-399 HLDFMKGAVAQLC
+399 LDFMKEAVAELC
-412 QQLEVD
+412 NQLEVD
-418 TEQLAAALLHQV
+418 TDLLAAALLHKV
-430 QLERPLQLPAMHERQ
+430 QEERPLQLPAMQERV
-445 RDNFDERTGRGQND
+445 RDGRD
-459 RAERGDREGRNE
+459 K
-471 RRRDSR
+471 RRDGRDGGRRMPQNMGTAES
-477 PLPGNF
+477 
-483 GSADTLKDNPDISM
+483 LKDNPDVKM
-497 KRYLI
+497 CRYLI
-502 DVGRDHNVGVGNIVG
+502 EVGRDNKVGVGNIVG

-532 IQLYDAVTTVDLPDG
+532 IHLYDAVTTVDLPDS

-559 RVCGK
+559 RVCGRQ
-564 PLNIREVSTDGS
+564 LNIREAGEQAITDNNSRPPRRRSGGGN
-576 DEIPVSNGPVS
+576 DRRGNG
-587 KRPRKPSGDRPER
+587 G
-600 GERKFNDRGGDRG
+600 GERRGNDRNRSNRSGGEQR
-613 DRGGDRGDRKF
+613 R
-624 GERKSFD
+624 
-631 KKPASKPRR
+631 PRR
-640 PKED
+640 PKQES

>member
-1 MSSNEK
+1 MSSDER
-7 TFRELGLTESVLRA
+7 TFRELGLSENLLRA

-26 YETPTPIQAASIQPL
+26 YEKPTPIQSASIDPL
-41 MSGQDILGQ
+41 MAGKDILGQ

-60 FALPLLCSVDA
+60 FALPLLNKVTSQTT
-71 NLNAPQILV
+71 LQILV

-89 QVAEAF
+89 QVAEALS
-95 TSYAKHMKGFHVLPI
+95 SYAKFIKNFHVLPI
-110 YGGQSMYQQLQAL
+110 YGGQSMQQQLNAL
-123 RRGPQVVVGTPGRVM
+123 KRGPQVIVGTPGRVM

-147 LDTLKALV
+147 LDSLKALV

-168 DDIEWILEHTPESR
+168 DDIEWILEHTPSER

-196 RVANK
+196 RVANQ
-201 HLRNPVNISIAAS
+201 HLRSPVHVRIESS
-214 HTTVESIEQR
+214 QTTVESIEQR

-265 LEARGYAASPLHG
+265 LEARGYASSPLHG

-288 VDQLKSGKLDIL
+288 VEQLKNGKLDIL

-329 YVHRIGRTGRAGRT
+329 YVHRIGRTGRAGRN

-374 PSPESVAERRLSR
+374 PSPETVAERRLSR
-387 LGEQVAGILANE
+387 LGEQLAQTMNNDLE
-399 HLDFMKGAVAQLC
+399 FMREAVAQLC

-418 TEQLAAALLHQV
+418 TDLLAAALLHQV
-430 QLERPLQLPAMHERQ
+430 QQERPLQLPAIQERV
-445 RDNFDERTGRGQND
+445 RDERSERSERSSDRGAD
-459 RAERGDREGRNE
+459 RGE
-471 RRRDSR
+471 RRSRESR
-477 PLPGNF
+477 PMPASL
-483 GSADTLKDNPDISM
+483 GSAEALKDNPDLKM
-497 KRYLI
+497 CRYVI
-502 DVGRDHNVGVGNIVG
+502 DVGRENGVGVGNIVG
-517 AIANEANIDSRYIGQ
+517 AIANEANIDSRYIGA
-532 IQLYDAVTTVDLPDG
+532 IQLYDSVTTVDLPDG
-547 MPKEVLQHLKKV
+547 MPKDVLQHLKKV

-564 PLNIREVSTDGS
+564 PLNIREAGDQVFVDSGRGARS
-576 DEIPVSNGPVS
+576 DRRPRSDRPAGDRKPRAASGDKPFADRKPRSDKPAGER
-587 KRPRKPSGDRPER
+587 RPRKPRE
-600 GERKFNDRGGDRG
+600 E
-613 DRGGDRGDRKF
+613 
-624 GERKSFD
+624 
-631 KKPASKPRR
+631 
-640 PKED
+640 

>member
-1 MSSNEK
+1 MSSSEK
-7 TFRELGLTESVLRA
+7 TFRELGLAEPLLRA

-26 YETPTPIQAASIQPL
+26 YEKPTPIQAASIDPL
-41 MSGQDILGQ
+41 MAGKDILGQ

-60 FALPLLCSVDA
+60 FALPLLNSIDP
-71 NLNAPQILV
+71 NTNSPQILV

-95 TSYAKHMKGFHVLPI
+95 GSYAKFMKGLHVLPI
-110 YGGQSMYQQLQAL
+110 YGGQSMHQQLNAL
-123 RRGPQVVVGTPGRVM
+123 RRGPQIIVGTPGRVM

-147 LDTLKALV
+147 LESLKAMV

-168 DDIEWILEHTPESR
+168 DDIEWILEHTPKQR

-201 HLRNPVNISIAAS
+201 YLSEPVHVKIAATT
-214 HTTVESIEQR
+214 TTVETIEQR

-236 LVRVLEVENTEGI
+236 LVRVLEVEKTEGI

-265 LEARGYAASPLHG
+265 LEARGYASSPLHG

-288 VDQLKSGKLDIL
+288 VDQLKRGKLDII

-343 GMAILFVTSREMR
+343 GMAILFVTHREMR
-356 MLRTIERATNS
+356 MLRTIERATKS
-367 RISPMKV
+367 RISPMDI
-374 PSPESVAERRLSR
+374 PSPETVTERRLSR
-387 LGEQVAGILANE
+387 LGEQIGEVIAKDS
-399 HLDFMKGAVAQLC
+399 LDFMKGAVAKLC
-412 QQLEVD
+412 QELEVD
-418 TEQLAAALLHQV
+418 TDVLAAALLQQV
-430 QLERPLQLPAMHERQ
+430 QKDRPLQLPSMNERQ
-445 RDNFDERTGRGQND
+445 RDNRDDRNSRDRND
-459 RAERGDREGRNE
+459 RNSRDRGDRP
-471 RRRDSR
+471 RRESR
-477 PLPGNF
+477 PTPANI
-483 GSADTLKDNPDISM
+483 GSADSLKDNPDVKM
-497 KRYLI
+497 CRYII
-502 DVGRDHNVGVGNIVG
+502 DVGRDNGVGVGNIVG
-517 AIANEANIDSRYIGQ
+517 AVANEANIDSRYIGQ
-532 IQLYDAVTTVDLPDG
+532 IQLFDQVTAIDLPDG
-547 MPKEVLQHLKKV
+547 MPKDVLAHLKKV
-559 RVCGK
+559 RVCGR
-564 PLNIREVSTDGS
+564 PLNIREAAGEKFENTSGGDS
-576 DEIPVSNGPVS
+576 RPPR
-587 KRPRKPSGDRPER
+587 RPRKPSGDRRPS
-600 GERKFNDRGGDRG
+600 
-613 DRGGDRGDRKF
+613 GDRKPH
-624 GERKSFD
+624 RKG
-631 KKPASKPRR
+631 PAKDA
-640 PKED
+640 E

>member
-1 MSSNEK
+1 MSSNEL
-7 TFRELGLTESVLRA
+7 TFRELGLSEPLLRA

-26 YETPTPIQAASIQPL
+26 YEKPTPIQTASIQPL
-41 MSGQDILGQ
+41 MAGKDILGQ

-60 FALPLLCSVDA
+60 FALPLLNNIDSSI
-71 NLNAPQILV
+71 NAPQVLV

-95 TSYAKHMKGFHVLPI
+95 ISYAKFMKGMHVLPI
-110 YGGQSMYQQLQAL
+110 YGGQSMHQQLTAL
-123 RRGPQVVVGTPGRVM
+123 RRGPQIIVGTPGRVM

-147 LDTLKALV
+147 LDCLKAMV

-168 DDIEWILEHTPESR
+168 DDIEWILEHTPKQR

-201 HLRNPVNISIAAS
+201 YLTEPVHVKIAS
-214 HTTVESIEQR
+214 TTATVDTIEQR

-236 LVRVLEVENTEGI
+236 LVRVLEVENTQGV

-259 VELAEK
+259 MELAEK
-265 LEARGYAASPLHG
+265 LEARGYASSPLHG

-288 VDQLKSGKLDIL
+288 IEQLKNGQLDIL

-318 VNYDIPYDTEA
+318 INYDIPYDAEA
-329 YVHRIGRTGRAGRT
+329 YVHRIGRTGRAGRS
-343 GMAILFVTSREMR
+343 GMAILFVTHREMR

-367 RISPMKV
+367 RISPMDV
-374 PSPESVAERRLSR
+374 PSPETVTERRLSR
-387 LGEQVAGILANE
+387 LGEQVAEIINKDD
-399 HLDFMKGAVAQLC
+399 LDFMKGAVAQLC

-418 TEQLAAALLHQV
+418 TEVLAAALLQQV
-430 QLERPLQLPAMHERQ
+430 QKERPLQLPVMNERQ
-445 RDNFDERTGRGQND
+445 RDSRDD
-459 RAERGDREGRNE
+459 RNSRDRGDRGDRFSRDRGDRPERGE
-471 RRRDSR
+471 RRSRDSR
-477 PLPGNF
+477 PTPSNL
-483 GSADTLKDNPDISM
+483 GSADSLKDNPDVKM
-497 KRYLI
+497 CRYII
-502 DVGRDHNVGVGNIVG
+502 DVGRDHGVGVGNIVG
-517 AIANEANIDSRYIGQ
+517 AVANEANIDSRYIGQ
-532 IQLYDAVTTVDLPDG
+532 IQLFDHITSIDLPAG
-547 MPKEVLQHLKKV
+547 MPADVLLHLRKV

-564 PLNIREVSTDGS
+564 PLNIREATSEALAEVGS
-576 DEIPVSNGPVS
+576 DSRPAR
-587 KRPRKPSGDRPER
+587 RPRTDRRPSGDRKPH
-600 GERKFNDRGGDRG
+600 RKGG
-613 DRGGDRGDRKF
+613 
-624 GERKSFD
+624 
-631 KKPASKPRR
+631 A
-640 PKED
+640 PKES

>member
-7 TFRELGLTESVLRA
+7 TFRELGLTEPLLRA

-26 YETPTPIQAASIQPL
+26 YEKPTPIQSESIYPL
-41 MSGQDILGQ
+41 MEGKDILGQ

-60 FALPLLCSVDA
+60 FALPLLNSIDPTTNV
-71 NLNAPQILV
+71 PQILV

-95 TSYAKHMKGFHVLPI
+95 GSYSKFMKGLHVLPI
-110 YGGQSMYQQLQAL
+110 YGGQSMQQQLNAL
-123 RRGPQVVVGTPGRVM
+123 RRGPQIIVGTPGRVM

-147 LDTLKALV
+147 LDTLKAMV

-168 DDIEWILEHTPESR
+168 DDIEWILEHTPQER

-201 HLRNPVNISIAAS
+201 YLDNPVQIKIAAS
-214 HTTVESIEQR
+214 HTTVASIEQR

-265 LEARGYAASPLHG
+265 LEARGYASSPLHG

-288 VDQLKSGKLDIL
+288 VEQLKRGKLDIL

-329 YVHRIGRTGRAGRT
+329 YVHRIGRTGRAGRN
-343 GMAILFVTSREMR
+343 GMAILFVTHREMR
-356 MLRTIERATNS
+356 MLRTIERATKS
-367 RISPMKV
+367 RIAPMNI
-374 PSPESVAERRLSR
+374 PSPETVTERRLSR
-387 LGEQVAGILANE
+387 LGEQVSNIIANDS
-399 HLDFMKGAVAQLC
+399 LDFMKGAVAQLC

-418 TEQLAAALLHQV
+418 TDILAAALLKQV
-430 QLERPLQLPAMHERQ
+430 QKERPLQLPAITERQ
-445 RDNFDERTGRGQND
+445 RDNRDS
-459 RAERGDREGRNE
+459 RNE
-471 RRRDSR
+471 RGSRDRSRRGDPR
-477 PLPGNF
+477 PTPTNLGK
-483 GSADTLKDNPDISM
+483 ADPLKDNPDVKM
-497 KRYLI
+497 CRYLI
-502 DVGRDHNVGVGNIVG
+502 DVGRDNGVGVGNIVG
-517 AIANEANIDSRYIGQ
+517 AVANEANIDSRYIGQ
-532 IQLYDAVTTVDLPDG
+532 IQLFDQMTAIDLPDG
-547 MPKEVLQHLKKV
+547 MPKDVLQHLRKV

-564 PLNIREVSTDGS
+564 ALNIREAEGQTIEVSDS
-576 DEIPVSNGPVS
+576 RPAR
-587 KRPRKPSGDRPER
+587 RPRRSSNDRRPSGDRR
-600 GERKFNDRGGDRG
+600 
-613 DRGGDRGDRKF
+613 
-624 GERKSFD
+624 SH
-631 KKPASKPRR
+631 RR
-640 PKED
+640 APTKDAE

>member
-1 MSSNEK
+1 MSSDER
-7 TFRELGLTESVLRA
+7 TFRELGLSENLLRA
-21 LDELG
+21 LDDLG
-26 YETPTPIQAASIQPL
+26 YEKPTPIQAASIDPL
-41 MSGQDILGQ
+41 MEGKDILGQ

-60 FALPLLCSVDA
+60 FALPLLNSVVQK
-71 NLNAPQILV
+71 LNAPQILV

-95 TSYAKHMKGFHVLPI
+95 GSYAKHMKGFHVLPI
-110 YGGQSMYQQLQAL
+110 YGGQSMHQQLSAL

-147 LDTLKALV
+147 LDALKALV

-168 DDIEWILEHTPESR
+168 DDIEWVLEHKPAES

-201 HLRNPVNISIAAS
+201 HLNKPVHISIAAS

-265 LEARGYAASPLHG
+265 LEARGYASSPLHG

-288 VDQLKSGKLDIL
+288 VDQLKRGKLDIL

-318 VNYDIPYDTEA
+318 VNYDIPYDSEA

-343 GMAILFVTSREMR
+343 GMAILFVTNREMR

-374 PSPESVAERRLSR
+374 PSPETVTERRLSR
-387 LGEQVAGILANE
+387 LGEQVQETINGD
-399 HLDFMKGAVAQLC
+399 LDFMKNAVAELC
-412 QQLEVD
+412 QQLEID
-418 TEQLAAALLHQV
+418 TDLLAAALLQQV
-430 QLERPLQLPAMHERQ
+430 QAERPLQLPPIQERQ
-445 RDNFDERTGRGQND
+445 RDSRDRDRDGGRD
-459 RAERGDREGRNE
+459 RNS
-471 RRRDSR
+471 RRDSR
-477 PLPGNF
+477 GGRPMPTSF
-483 GSADTLKDNPDISM
+483 GSAEGLKDKPDVKM
-497 KRYLI
+497 CRYVI
-502 DVGRDHNVGVGNIVG
+502 EVGRDNGVGVGNIVG
-517 AIANEANIDSRYIGQ
+517 AIANEANIDSQFIGQ
-532 IQLYDAVTTVDLPDG
+532 IQLFDQVTSIDLPDG
-547 MPKEVLQHLKKV
+547 MPKDVLTHLRKV

-564 PLNIREVSTDGS
+564 PLNIKEASDTPFPESTRS
-576 DEIPVSNGPVS
+576 DRPRRPRNDRSRGDRNDRPRGDR
-587 KRPRKPSGDRPER
+587 RPRKPRDSE
-600 GERKFNDRGGDRG
+600 
-613 DRGGDRGDRKF
+613 
-624 GERKSFD
+624 
-631 KKPASKPRR
+631 
-640 PKED
+640 

>member
-1 MSSNEK
+1 
-7 TFRELGLTESVLRA
+7 
-21 LDELG
+21 
-26 YETPTPIQAASIQPL
+26 
-41 MSGQDILGQ
+41 
-50 AQTGTGKTGA
+50 
-60 FALPLLCSVDA
+60 
-71 NLNAPQILV
+71 
-80 LAPTRELAV
+80 
-89 QVAEAF
+89 
-95 TSYAKHMKGFHVLPI
+95 
-110 YGGQSMYQQLQAL
+110 
-123 RRGPQVVVGTPGRVM
+123 
-138 DHMRRGTLK
+138 GTLK
-147 LDTLKALV
+147 LDSLKALV

-168 DDIEWILEHTPESR
+168 DDIEWILEHTPSER

-201 HLRNPVNISIAAS
+201 HLKDATNISIAAS

-265 LEARGYAASPLHG
+265 LEARGYASSPLHG

-288 VDQLKSGKLDIL
+288 VEQLKRGKLDIL

-374 PSPESVAERRLSR
+374 PSPETVAERRLSR
-387 LGEQVAGILANE
+387 LGEQLAQTMNNDLE
-399 HLDFMKGAVAQLC
+399 FMREAVAQLC

-418 TEQLAAALLHQV
+418 TDLLAAALLHQV
-430 QLERPLQLPAMHERQ
+430 QQERPLQLPAIQERV
-445 RDNFDERTGRGQND
+445 RDERSE
-459 RAERGDREGRNE
+459 RAPSERGEHGE
-471 RRRDSR
+471 RRSRESR
-477 PLPGNF
+477 PMPASLG
-483 GSADTLKDNPDISM
+483 AAEALKDNPDLKM
-497 KRYLI
+497 CRYVI
-502 DVGRDHNVGVGNIVG
+502 DVGRENGVGVGNIVG
-517 AIANEANIDSRYIGQ
+517 AIANEANIDSRYIGA

-547 MPKEVLQHLKKV
+547 MPKDVLQHLKKV
-559 RVCGK
+559 RVCGR
-564 PLNIREVSTDGS
+564 PLNIREAGDQVFVDSGRGARS
-576 DEIPVSNGPVS
+576 DRPSGERRPRGDRPAFER
-587 KRPRKPSGDRPER
+587 KPRAAATGDKPFADRKPRADKPAGERKPRKPRE
-600 GERKFNDRGGDRG
+600 E
-613 DRGGDRGDRKF
+613 
-624 GERKSFD
+624 
-631 KKPASKPRR
+631 
-640 PKED
+640 

>member
-1 MSSNEK
+1 MSSSEK
-7 TFRELGLTESVLRA
+7 TFRDLGLSESLLRS

-26 YETPTPIQAASIQPL
+26 YEKPTPIQSASIEPL
-41 MSGQDILGQ
+41 MAGKDILGQ

-60 FALPLLCSVDA
+60 FALPLLNSCDPK
-71 NLNAPQILV
+71 LNAPQILV

-95 TSYAKHMKGFHVLPI
+95 NSYAKFMKGFHVLPI
-110 YGGQSMYQQLQAL
+110 YGGQSMGQQLQHL
-123 RRGPQVVVGTPGRVM
+123 KRGPQVIVGTPGRVM

-147 LDTLKALV
+147 LDSLKALV

-168 DDIEWILEHTPESR
+168 DDIEWVLDHKPKGS

-196 RVANK
+196 RVASK
-201 HLRNPVNISIAAS
+201 HLNDPTYISIAAS
-214 HTTVESIEQR
+214 HTTVESIEQC

-265 LEARGYAASPLHG
+265 LEARGYASSPLHG

-288 VDQLKSGKLDIL
+288 VDQLKNGKLDII

-318 VNYDIPYDTEA
+318 INYDIPYDTEA

-343 GMAILFVTSREMR
+343 GMAILFVTHREMR

-367 RISPMKV
+367 RISPMSV
-374 PSPESVAERRLSR
+374 PSPEIVAEKRLSR
-387 LGEQVAGILANE
+387 LGEQVAKTLAGD
-399 HLDFMKGAVAQLC
+399 LDFMKEAVAELC
-412 QQLEVD
+412 NQLEVD
-418 TEQLAAALLHQV
+418 TDLLAAALLFKV
-430 QLERPLQLPAMHERQ
+430 QEERPLQLPPMQERN
-445 RDNFDERTGRGQND
+445 RDNRDK
-459 RAERGDREGRNE
+459 
-471 RRRDSR
+471 RRDRDGKR
-477 PLPGNF
+477 PPSSM
-483 GSADTLKDNPDISM
+483 GSAESLKDNPDVKM
-497 KRYLI
+497 CRYLI
-502 DVGRDHNVGVGNIVG
+502 EVGRDNNVGVGNIVG

-532 IQLYDAVTTVDLPDG
+532 IHLYDAVTTIDLPEG
-547 MPKEVLQHLKKV
+547 MPKDVLTHLKKV
-559 RVCGK
+559 RVCGRQ
-564 PLNIREVSTDGS
+564 LNIREAGDQVFADSNRGNNRRRNDRRGNDKGRS
-576 DEIPVSNGPVS
+576 RSNSNGER
-587 KRPRKPSGDRPER
+587 RPRRQKQD
-600 GERKFNDRGGDRG
+600 N
-613 DRGGDRGDRKF
+613 
-624 GERKSFD
+624 
-631 KKPASKPRR
+631 
-640 PKED
+640 

>member
-1 MSSNEK
+1 MSSDER
-7 TFRELGLTESVLRA
+7 TFRELGLSENLLRA

-26 YETPTPIQAASIQPL
+26 YEKPTPIQSASIDPL
-41 MSGQDILGQ
+41 MAGKDILGQ

-60 FALPLLCSVDA
+60 FALPLLNKVTSQTT
-71 NLNAPQILV
+71 PQILV

-95 TSYAKHMKGFHVLPI
+95 SSYAKFMKNFHVLPI
-110 YGGQSMYQQLQAL
+110 YGGQSMQQQLNAL
-123 RRGPQVVVGTPGRVM
+123 KRGPQVIVGTPGRVM

-147 LDTLKALV
+147 LDSLKALV

-168 DDIEWILEHTPESR
+168 DDIEWILEHTPSER

-196 RVANK
+196 RVANQ
-201 HLRNPVNISIAAS
+201 HLRSPVHVRIESS
-214 HTTVESIEQR
+214 QTTVESIEQR

-236 LVRVLEVENTEGI
+236 LVRVLEVENTEGV

-265 LEARGYAASPLHG
+265 LEARGYASSPLHG

-288 VDQLKSGKLDIL
+288 VDQLKRGKLDIL

-318 VNYDIPYDTEA
+318 VNYDIPYDAEA

-356 MLRTIERATNS
+356 MLRTIERSTNS
-367 RISPMKV
+367 RISPMKI
-374 PSPESVAERRLSR
+374 PSPETVAERRLSR
-387 LGEQVAGILANE
+387 LGEQLAETINGD
-399 HLDFMKGAVAQLC
+399 LDFMKEAVAQLC

-418 TEQLAAALLHQV
+418 TDLLAAALLQQV
-430 QLERPLQLPAMHERQ
+430 QQERPLQLPAIQERV
-445 RDNFDERTGRGQND
+445 RDE
-459 RAERGDREGRNE
+459 RNE
-471 RRRDSR
+471 RTERSDRGSDRNDRGGERGERRSR
-477 PLPGNF
+477 EPRPMPASL
-483 GSADTLKDNPDISM
+483 GSAEALKDNPDLKM
-497 KRYLI
+497 CRYVI
-502 DVGRDHNVGVGNIVG
+502 DVGRENGVGVGNIVG
-517 AIANEANIDSRYIGQ
+517 AIANEANIDSRYIGA

-547 MPKEVLQHLKKV
+547 MPKDVLQHLRKV

-564 PLNIREVSTDGS
+564 PLNIREAGDQVFVDSGRSARSDRPAGDRKPRGDRPTGDRTAGDRKPRAASTGDKPFADRKPRADKPAG
-576 DEIPVSNGPVS
+576 ER
-587 KRPRKPSGDRPER
+587 KPRKPR
-600 GERKFNDRGGDRG
+600 
-613 DRGGDRGDRKF
+613 
-624 GERKSFD
+624 
-631 KKPASKPRR
+631 
-640 PKED
+640 ED